1 MDYFYQFLQEH
12 AYSKLKQINITFGL
26 SGNTG
31 NMEIPKIKGCIK
43 VERGDITFALV
54 NKNFWMI
61 SDSTNIWKPYIGDI
75 FHKMR
80 KVQFGCV

>member
-43 VERGDITFALV
+43 VERGDITFAL
-54 NKNFWMI
+54 
-61 SDSTNIWKPYIGDI
+61 G
-75 FHKMR
+75 
-80 KVQFGCV
+80 